1 MYFPAFAALLAD
13 RGLSHDLVS
22 DWSLL
27 TLMDRPAARLRAS
40 AEKINGR

>member
-22 DWSLL
+22 GWSLL
-27 TLMDRPAARLRAS
+27 TLMDRPAVRLRVS
-40 AEKINGR
+40 PEKINAR